1 MAALGK
7 DGPDQA
13 PPKRERQVSVGSGAS
28 ARTVD
33 VPAGIDPGFAYAPGR
48 SSVGAAVQRTL
59 RAGATQPPAVA
70 ASGIKRILD
79 HPAALQALSDDW
91 RDWRR
96 QSGDRIEDFRLGAI
110 LPAVHSA
117 LRARE
122 VKLESTAVTISRA
135 ELAHAT
141 RASKQ
146 SRGQA
151 LADGDLDRLPEGI
164 AMPEA
169 VLWERD
175 ADALLYIFS
184 AHGEQKA
191 KAKAFVRM
199 NYRHRTRRVEDSV
212 KRRMAYTNAVRT
224 TGYVHPDSLRQA
236 DYTLIW
242 GSLDD

>member
-1 MAALGK
+1 M
-7 DGPDQA
+7 
-13 PPKRERQVSVGSGAS
+13 GSGAS

-48 SSVGAAVQRTL
+48 SGVGAAVQRAL

-122 VKLESTAVTISRA
+122 VKLESTAVTVNRSA
-135 ELAHAT
+135 LAHMSRPAK
-141 RASKQ
+141 SE
-146 SRGQA
+146 RGQS
-151 LADGDLDRLPEGI
+151 LADMDLDALPQAI

-191 KAKAFVRM
+191 KAFVRM
-199 NYRHRTRRVEDSV
+199 NYRHRTRGGEGEAVRHRTVV
-212 KRRMAYTNAVRT
+212 TNAVRT
-224 TGYVHPDSLRQA
+224 TGYVQIGNLR
-236 DYTLIW
+236 DPRYELLW
-242 GSLDD
+242 GELE